1 MAAGRAPDL
10 IVFYGSLMEGLT
22 LPGKPDLGALGAR
35 RVGACTIPAAL
46 WDTGLGYPALTRA
59 GDPAAGTVHGELW
72 ALADPSR
79 ALAPLDAFEGVRPGD
94 DAASEYLRV
103 RVRCLDPAGT
113 EAWVYVWN
121 GPLDGLERIPGG
133 SWREHLAATGE
144 RTGS

>member
-1 MAAGRAPDL
+1 MAAGGAPEL

-22 LPGKPDLGALGAR
+22 LPGKPDLDALGATR
-35 RVGACTIPAAL
+35 IGPCAIPAAL

-72 ALADPSR
+72 ALADP
-79 ALAPLDAFEGVRPGD
+79 ALALPPLDAFEGVRPGD
-94 DAASEYLRV
+94 DPASEYLRV

-121 GPLDGLERIPGG
+121 GPLDGLVHLPGG
-133 SWREHLAATGE
+133 SWRERLTAAGE
-144 RTGS
+144 RSGS